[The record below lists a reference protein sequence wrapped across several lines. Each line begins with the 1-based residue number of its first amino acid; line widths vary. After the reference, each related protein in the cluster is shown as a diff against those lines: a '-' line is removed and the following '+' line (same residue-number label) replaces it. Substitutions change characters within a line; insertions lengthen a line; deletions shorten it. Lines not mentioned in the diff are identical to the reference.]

1 MRLRPTVEEQL
12 WRNELDNNNKLENKA
27 SEMLRIRTSPA
38 PHRSAYGHRNLC
50 NHKYIETGHILS
62 LPHPHDLPLYIP
74 PPPSLYSLSAW
85 SQECLHCPHLPS
97 SYSTIKKI
105 GYWHLHS
112 ILRNMPVSFSLRL
125 LIILK
130 SEVSE
135 EMTQWGRE
143 KGNGKTKRER
153 KWRKC
158 FKNWRGNCDVMPL
171 EMDGSEKVTRK
182 AFEEWSTAAVLS

>member
-85 SQECLHCPHLPS
+85 SQECLQPTPS
-97 SYSTIKKI
+97 IFIHHHQKDWILAPPFHPEKHACVIFFEIIDYFKKW
-105 GYWHLHS
+105 GEW
-112 ILRNMPVSFSLRL
+112 RNDTV
-125 LIILK
+125 
-130 SEVSE
+130 
-135 EMTQWGRE
+135 
-143 KGNGKTKRER
+143 RER
-153 KWRKC
+153 K
-158 FKNWRGNCDVMPL
+158 G
-171 EMDGSEKVTRK
+171 
-182 AFEEWSTAAVLS
+182 EWKD